1 MGIARLHDMARS
13 CCLHA
18 SHFGLSGARGD
29 DPEDV
34 GICEPCAIA
43 LAKIRSSGYQSPL
56 GVETRKIFVL
66 SWASRMSEMIIISK
80 KQMSLRRSVLA

>member
-1 MGIARLHDMARS
+1 MVEVGWLACEPMRSGEGGRAKSTDGNAGTLRERVGIARLHDMARP

-43 LAKIRSSGYQSPL
+43 LAKI
-56 GVETRKIFVL
+56 
-66 SWASRMSEMIIISK
+66 
-80 KQMSLRRSVLA
+80 